1 MVTFWRLLKNQEA
14 FTLIEMTIVL
24 MIISVLLLIALPN
37 MTKSNEV
44 VKQKSCDAT
53 IRLVQSQVAA
63 YEAENGVTLT
73 SLDPLQGTYVDS
85 LQCPDGKPLVL
96 ENGKVIVEK

>member
-1 MVTFWRLLKNQEA
+1 MVSFFRLLKNQHA

-24 MIISVLLLIALPN
+24 LIISVLLLIALPN

-63 YEAENGVTLT
+63 YEAENDVTLT
-73 SLDPLQGTYVDS
+73 SLDPLQETYVDR
-85 LQCPDGKPLVL
+85 LQCPDGRPLVL
-96 ENGKVIVEK
+96 ENGKVTVEE